1 MSKRS
6 RAKASKKLKRDF
18 LPVLPTLLKNKIK
31 WKSFDKCSLHHFW
44 FVFPFLHTYFLFIA
58 GWCKSYAAIAFSFSY
73 FEKLEK
79 DKTIAD
85 GVQCEVNSSYVLQQ
99 LT

>member
-18 LPVLPTLLKNKIK
+18 LPVLPTLLKKQNQVVKFLKNVIHIISG
-31 WKSFDKCSLHHFW
+31 SFFHF
-44 FVFPFLHTYFLFIA
+44 TYFFFIA

-85 GVQCEVNSSYVLQQ
+85 GVQCEVNLSYVLQQ

>member
-1 MSKRS
+1 MLFTS
-6 RAKASKKLKRDF
+6 F
-18 LPVLPTLLKNKIK
+18 LVRFSI
-31 WKSFDKCSLHHFW
+31 LHIF
-44 FVFPFLHTYFLFIA
+44 FFIA

-85 GVQCEVNSSYVLQQ
+85 GVQCEVNPSYVLQQ